1 MGKMSSKCQYNGIL
15 LMLQF
20 LKKLNIQLSYN
31 PSVLLLVFNP
41 KEIKAGIEITTCTQ
55 MFRVELFTM
64 AKGENNP
71 NVHQLMNG

>member
-1 MGKMSSKCQYNGIL
+1 
-15 LMLQF
+15 MLQF

-31 PSVLLLVFNP
+31 PSISLLVFNP
-41 KEIKAGIEITTCTQ
+41 KEIKTGIEITTCMQ

-64 AKGENNP
+64 TKDGNNP